1 MTGSFTETLDKVRL
15 PMVEIFQTVEG
26 EGRMAGY
33 PTTFVRVYNCN
44 LRCTWCDTLYSY
56 APEKPA
62 FTASIRE
69 IVERVKELGHGV
81 ICLTGGE
88 PLMHGDKSLALLY
101 HLAQIEEV
109 WDIHIETN
117 GAIDLEPFN
126 RLRMEDQNVGRKA
139 RFVMDYKLPASGETE
154 KMCLPNFARLED
166 RDEVKFVVGSVED
179 FEHGIQILADY
190 PTRAT
195 ALFSPV
201 WETMTPDKLV
211 NLLLEA
217 RPQNGRARL
226 NLQIHKVIWDPELRG
241 V

>member
-1 MTGSFTETLDKVRL
+1 MKAVMREALKLRI
-15 PMVEIFQTVEG
+15 PMVEVFETVEG

-33 PTTFVRVYNCN
+33 PTTFVRVFNCN
-44 LRCTWCDTLYSY
+44 LRCTWCDTTYSY

-62 FTASIRE
+62 FTVSIEE
-69 IVERVKELGHGV
+69 IVQRAAVFKHGV

-88 PLMHGDKSLALLY
+88 PLMHGEKSAALLY
-101 HLAQIEEV
+101 YLAQLDYV

-117 GAIDLEPFN
+117 GAIPLEPFIA
-126 RLRMEDQNVGRKA
+126 LRRQDEQVGRKA

-154 KMCLPNFARLED
+154 KMHLPNFELLEEQ
-166 RDEVKFVVGSVED
+166 DEVKFVVANELD
-179 FEHGIQILADY
+179 FTEALRVLEQY

-201 WETMTPDKLV
+201 WETMPPADLVKLI
-211 NLLLEA
+211 LSA

-226 NLQIHKVIWDPELRG
+226 NMQIHKIIWDPQMRG